1 MPKAASILTVEP
13 GRVDDVASK
22 VRSVAGVKDVLT
34 VTGRV
39 DVIAFYEGSY
49 EKIVEIA
56 GKVGTVPGVATAE
69 TLFEVKW

>member
-34 VTGRV
+34 VTGRA
-39 DVIAFYEGSY
+39 DVVAFYEGSY

-56 GKVGTVPGVATAE
+56 GKVGTVPGVVTGE

>member
-13 GRVDDVASK
+13 GSVDDVASK

-39 DVIAFYEGSY
+39 DVVAFYEGSY

-56 GKVGTVPGVATAE
+56 GKVGTVLGVVTAE

>member
-13 GRVDDVASK
+13 GKVDDVASK

-39 DVIAFYEGSY
+39 DVVAFYEGSY
-49 EKIVEIA
+49 ENIVEIA
-56 GKVGTVPGVATAE
+56 GKVGTVLGVVTAE

>member
-1 MPKAASILTVEP
+1 
-13 GRVDDVASK
+13 VDDVASK

-39 DVIAFYEGSY
+39 DVVAFYEGSY

-56 GKVGTVPGVATAE
+56 GKVGTVTGVVTAE